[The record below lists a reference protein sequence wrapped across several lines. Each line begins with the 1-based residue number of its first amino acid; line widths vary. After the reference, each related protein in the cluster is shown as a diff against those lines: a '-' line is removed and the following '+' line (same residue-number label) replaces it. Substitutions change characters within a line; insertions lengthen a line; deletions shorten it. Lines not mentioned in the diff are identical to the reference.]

1 MSCPYKTKTL
11 VHNDDNN
18 ITLILNYMSK
28 KWYWFFFIKIEH
40 DPDKKRR
47 HEMKA
52 WKIVHIGFVENKH
65 TAPQNAFKNWC
76 YAFTLFLIWKLNFN
90 FIFYYEST
98 EEEEICKSSV
108 LYMPMRNWF
117 QCIIIQKN
125 QTISISK
132 WVHASLQYLCS
143 LVEEQRNYSL
153 SIMSLTFWS
162 GVIKSNKARRA
173 S

>member
-28 KWYWFFFIKIEH
+28 KCLVFFLLKSNMILIRKE
-40 DPDKKRR
+40 
-47 HEMKA
+47 A

>member
-1 MSCPYKTKTL
+1 MF
-11 VHNDDNN
+11 V
-18 ITLILNYMSK
+18 
-28 KWYWFFFIKIEH
+28 FFLIKIEH

-76 YAFTLFLIWKLNFN
+76 YAFTLFLILKLNFN

-117 QCIIIQKN
+117 QCIIIQKTKPFPYLN
-125 QTISISK
+125 GYMLLCNICVHLLKSK
-132 WVHASLQYLCS
+132 GIIHWVLW
-143 LVEEQRNYSL
+143 V
-153 SIMSLTFWS
+153 
-162 GVIKSNKARRA
+162 
-173 S
+173 